1 MEDEMLVVAVAVV
14 IIIEERAVMKVNC
27 NKIEFHFDRLCSV
40 VGTISAIIRIL
51 LRGRQI
57 VTDFDES

>member
-1 MEDEMLVVAVAVV
+1 MLVVAVV
-14 IIIEERAVMKVNC
+14 IIIEAVMKVNC
-27 NKIEFHFDRLCSV
+27 NKIEFHFDRLGSV
-40 VGTISAIIRIL
+40 IGTISAIIRIL

>member
-1 MEDEMLVVAVAVV
+1 MEDEMLVVAVV
-14 IIIEERAVMKVNC
+14 IIIEAVMKVNC
-27 NKIEFHFDRLCSV
+27 NKIEFHFDRLGSV